1 MIKYMEVEILGLMK
15 IIQEDVYRIKF
26 MANTIIKYKEI
37 YGNMNNKYKRK
48 INIILFYGR
57 VNNYYKILLM
67 KRNASNISYNI
78 NNNQ

>member
-15 IIQEDVYRIKF
+15 IIQEDVYWIKF
-26 MANTIIKYKEI
+26 MVNIIIKYKEI

-48 INIILFYGR
+48 INIILFYGC

-67 KRNASNISYNI
+67 KRNVFNILYNI
-78 NNNQ
+78 NNN

>member
-1 MIKYMEVEILGLMK
+1 MK
-15 IIQEDVYRIKF
+15 VID
-26 MANTIIKYKEI
+26 
-37 YGNMNNKYKRK
+37 NMNNKYKRK